1 MEQNQV
7 NPPPQPTPQQHLY
20 EVAKQIHEI
29 AKQVN
34 ESNYRLNRIGNLLVG
49 VLITTG
55 IVALF
60 VIIVVSKLSEGY
72 R

>member
-7 NPPPQPTPQQHLY
+7 NPPPSPEQHLY
-20 EVAKQIHEI
+20 EVAKQVHEV
-29 AKQVN
+29 AKLVH
-34 ESNYRLNRIGNLLVG
+34 ESNHCLNRIANLLVG

>member
-7 NPPPQPTPQQHLY
+7 TPPNIFIDQLH
-20 EVAKQIHEI
+20 EVAKQVH
-29 AKQVN
+29 
-34 ESNYRLNRIGNLLVG
+34 ESNNRLNRIANLLVG

-72 R
+72 K